1 MNKVSADRPTGPVK
15 LKGLKKAPTITTYQE
30 WRTFMNRP
38 VPERPDLPTRKVWK
52 AWSEEQRRQFNRT
65 RHEYHAGFPPIATP
79 ELQRFHNQML
89 LQIWKNMDGDDGACA
104 GGLLDGLGT
113 LGKTTILK
121 SLGRRFEMEFNDE
134 HPAEDPEQQDLVIP
148 VAFVSMSAKATPKDL
163 SLRLARYYNLPLPR
177 STKAI
182 TKIDVT
188 SAVVECAKNHGTQVI
203 MVDDAHFI
211 NIRTEQGQLA
221 NDHFKDLMNET
232 GATFVFAGIDCK
244 SLLSEG
250 KEHSRRSQIG
260 GRMIYQ
266 RINPMT
272 QDAEAWTGVLTDLE
286 QLLVLADLPAGT
298 LSVNFH
304 DYLYQRTG
312 GSIGSLLNLIRKA
325 TRVAIDTGEEAIT
338 EKGLDDIQI
347 DSNAELE
354 NARKQAEQGVNQ
366 PPVRTR
372 RTAKTNKAGATNT
385 AKAVGSP

>member
-1 MNKVSADRPTGPVK
+1 MKKTPADRLTGPVK
-15 LKGLKKAPTITTYQE
+15 LKGLKKAPPIITYQD
-30 WRTFMNRP
+30 WRTFLSRP
-38 VPERPDLPTRKVWK
+38 VPERPVLPKRKVWK
-52 AWSEEQRRQFNRT
+52 SWSEEQREQFNRS

-79 ELQRFHNQML
+79 ALQHFHRQML
-89 LQIWKNMDGDDGACA
+89 TQIWKNMDGDDGACV

-113 LGKTTILK
+113 LGKTTIIK
-121 SLGRRFEMEFNDE
+121 SLGKRFETEFARK

-177 STKAI
+177 STKGI

-188 SAVVECAKNHGTQVI
+188 SAVVESARNHGTQVI
-203 MVDDAHFI
+203 MVDEAHFI
-211 NIRTEQGQLA
+211 NIQTEQGKLA

-232 GATFVFAGIDCK
+232 GATFVFAGIDCR
-244 SLLSEG
+244 SLLFEG
-250 KEHSRRSQIG
+250 MKNTSRSQLA

-266 RINPMT
+266 RIDPMT
-272 QDAEAWTGVLTDLE
+272 QDAEEWTGVLTDLE
-286 QLLVLADLPAGT
+286 QLLVLGNLPPGL

-325 TRVAIDTGEEAIT
+325 ARVAIDTGEEAIT
-338 EKGLDDIQI
+338 EMLLNDIEI

-354 NARKQAEQGVNQ
+354 NARKQVKKVVTGR
-366 PPVRTR
+366 PVRTR
-372 RTAKTNKAGATNT
+372 RAIKTAET
-385 AKAVGSP
+385 AEAVETP

>member
-1 MNKVSADRPTGPVK
+1 
-15 LKGLKKAPTITTYQE
+15 
-30 WRTFMNRP
+30 
-38 VPERPDLPTRKVWK
+38 
-52 AWSEEQRRQFNRT
+52 
-65 RHEYHAGFPPIATP
+65 
-79 ELQRFHNQML
+79 ML
-89 LQIWKNMDGDDGACA
+89 LQIWKNIDGDDGACP

-121 SLGRRFEMEFNDE
+121 SLGKRFEREFNGTY
-134 HPAEDPEQQDLVIP
+134 PAEDPEQQDLVIP

-163 SLRLARYYNLPLPR
+163 SLRLARYYNLALPR
-177 STKAI
+177 STKGI

-188 SAVVECAKNHGTQVI
+188 SAVVECAKNHCTQVI

-232 GATFVFAGIDCK
+232 GVTFVFAGIDCK

-250 KEHSRRSQIG
+250 HANSRRSQIG

-266 RINPMT
+266 QINPMM
-272 QDAEAWTGVLTDLE
+272 QDAEAWTRVLTDLE
-286 QLLVLADLPAGT
+286 QLLVLGNLPAGT

-312 GSIGSLLNLIRKA
+312 GSIGSLMNLIRKA
-325 TRVAIDTGEEAIT
+325 ARVAVETGGEVIT
-338 EKGLDDIQI
+338 EALLEDIEI

-354 NARKQAEQGVNQ
+354 NARKLAEQQAQEAGTQ
-366 PPVRTR
+366 HPARTR
-372 RTAKTNKAGATNT
+372 RIAKTVTAVAT
-385 AKAVGSP
+385 P